1 MTRILLLFCVISLLI
16 FILYGDEILKKLP
29 NRTKN
34 NFTNNSNPQ
43 QLIENF
49 LTERFSDLKFEENIK
64 IYKKDDRI
72 YIEPF
77 LVKLNNKLHHIHLRF
92 YEKFNNLNSF
102 DNIMNI
108 NGFLAIDNIKEIK
121 IEKDNIFLENKE
133 TFQEESPV
141 NTTAT
146 EQLIDQYF

>member
-1 MTRILLLFCVISLLI
+1 MTRILLLFCVISLVI

-29 NRTKN
+29 NKNN
-34 NFTNNSNPQ
+34 NFTNNVNPQ
-43 QLIENF
+43 QLIEKF
-49 LTERFSDLKFEENIK
+49 LIERFSDLKFEENIK

-77 LVKLNNKLHHIHLRF
+77 LVKINNKLHHIQLRF
-92 YEKFNNLNSF
+92 YENFNNLNSF

-133 TFQEESPV
+133 TFQEDSPV
-141 NTTAT
+141 NTTET
-146 EQLIDQYF
+146 EQLINQYF